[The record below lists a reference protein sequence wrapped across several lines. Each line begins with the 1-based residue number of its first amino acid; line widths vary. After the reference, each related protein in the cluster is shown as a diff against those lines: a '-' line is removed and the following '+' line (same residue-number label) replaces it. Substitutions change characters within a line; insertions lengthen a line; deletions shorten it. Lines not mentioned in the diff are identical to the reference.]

1 MIYQART
8 WQRPLFSAAV
18 IVCLLWV
25 TSKVPPEGAVAAL
38 VALLVAGGA
47 LYFMRGIIDKG
58 QLTEWLRIWKGRA
71 NADQ

>member
-1 MIYQART
+1 M
-8 WQRPLFSAAV
+8 
-18 IVCLLWV
+18 
-25 TSKVPPEGAVAAL
+25 AAL

-71 NADQ
+71 DADQ